1 MKNLKYIFL
10 IITISFGMTLSS
22 CDDGVNINNINIFST
37 DDDIKLGQDLD
48 TQIMNNPQEY
58 PLYNNAEWQN
68 YVNSIRDEI
77 LKSQHI
83 EYKGKF
89 PYKMTLI
96 NSKTVNAFATPG
108 GYIYIYTGL
117 LKFIDNEATLAGI
130 IAHEIAHA
138 ERRHATKRMTKQ
150 FGVSLMLDIVLG
162 TNADKMTEIGANLL
176 TGIGLLWNSRED
188 EYEADEYSFKYLLN
202 SKYYAGA
209 SKLFFEKI
217 GNASQSS
224 LEELLSTHP
233 MDQKRIDAI
242 NKLITD
248 NKIASPSESN
258 LFTTKYSQMKQI
270 LPN

>member
-1 MKNLKYIFL
+1 MKNLKYFFL
-10 IITISFGMTLSS
+10 IIAISLGVTLSS
-22 CDDGVNINNINIFST
+22 CEDGVNINNINLFST
-37 DDDIKLGQDLD
+37 DDDVKLGQDLD
-48 TQIMNNPQEY
+48 NQILNNPQEY
-58 PLYNNAEWQN
+58 PIYNNADWQN
-68 YVNSIRDEI
+68 YVNNIKNEVI
-77 LKSQHI
+77 KSQYI
-83 EYKGKF
+83 EYKDKF

-117 LKFIDNEATLAGI
+117 LKFIDNEATLAAI

-150 FGVSLMLDIVLG
+150 YGISLMLEIVLG
-162 TNADKMTEIGANLL
+162 TNPDKMTEIGTNLL
-176 TGIGLLWNSRED
+176 TGLGFLFNSRED
-188 EYEADEYSFKYLLN
+188 EYEADEYSFKYLMN

-209 SKLFFEKI
+209 SKFFFEKI
-217 GNASQSS
+217 GNASQST

-248 NKIASPSESN
+248 NKLASPTDAN
-258 LFTTKYSQMKQI
+258 LFTTKYSQMKQL

>member
-1 MKNLKYIFL
+1 
-10 IITISFGMTLSS
+10 
-22 CDDGVNINNINIFST
+22 
-37 DDDIKLGQDLD
+37 
-48 TQIMNNPQEY
+48 
-58 PLYNNAEWQN
+58 
-68 YVNSIRDEI
+68 
-77 LKSQHI
+77 
-83 EYKGKF
+83 
-89 PYKMTLI
+89 MTLI

-117 LKFIDNEATLAGI
+117 LKFIDNEATLAAF

-150 FGVSLMLDIVLG
+150 YGVSLMLDIVLG
-162 TNADKMTEIGANLL
+162 TNPDKMTEIGTNLL
-176 TGIGLLWNSRED
+176 TGLGLLWNSRED
-188 EYEADEYSFKYLLN
+188 EYEADEYSFKYLQT

-242 NKLITD
+242 NKLVND
-248 NKIASPSESN
+248 NKIPALSESN
-258 LFTTKYSQMKQI
+258 LFANKYSQMKQL

>member
-1 MKNLKYIFL
+1 MNKIKYFFL
-10 IITISFGMTLSS
+10 IISVSFGLFLSS
-22 CDDGVNINNINIFST
+22 CEDGISNINIFST
-37 DDDIKLGQDLD
+37 EDDIKLGQDLD
-48 TQIMNNPQEY
+48 TQIKNSPQEY
-58 PLYNNAEWQN
+58 PIYNNTEWQN
-68 YVNSIRDEI
+68 YVNGIKDEI

-117 LKFIDNEATLAGI
+117 LKFIDNEATLAAI

-150 FGVSLMLDIVLG
+150 YGVSLMLDIVLG
-162 TNADKMTEIGANLL
+162 TNPDKMTEIGTNLL
-176 TGIGLLWNSRED
+176 TGLGLLWNSRED
-188 EYEADEYSFKYLLN
+188 EYEADEYSFKYLQT

-242 NKLITD
+242 NKLVND
-248 NKIASPSESN
+248 NKIPALSESN
-258 LFTTKYSQMKQI
+258 LFANKYSQMKQL